1 MKRSTLIVLKTL
13 VWIACLLPLGV
24 VAYELLTNT
33 IGADPAASIAS
44 DTGLTALWLLAIL
57 LAITPVRRMIPQL
70 NWLIKFRRL
79 IGLFVFFYATVHLLN
94 YLALYVGF
102 DPSTLASDIT
112 KRLFVI
118 AGFTAWLLMVP
129 LAITSTTAAIRRL
142 GGKNWNRL
150 HKLVYLTAISA
161 DVHYWW
167 KVKPGVISPAPFT
180 VVLTLLLLAR
190 PVMWLVQKRKAAAR
204 VSGDRL
210 VQRPS

>member
-1 MKRSTLIVLKTL
+1 MKRSTLILLKTL
-13 VWIACLLPLGV
+13 VWIGCLVPLCV
-24 VAYELLTNT
+24 VAYQLLTGT

-57 LAITPVRRMIPQL
+57 LAITPMRRMIPQL

-79 IGLFVFFYATVHLLN
+79 IGLFVFVYATIHLLN

-118 AGFTAWLLMVP
+118 AGFTAWLLMAP
-129 LAITSTTAAIRRL
+129 LAATSTTAAIRKL

-150 HKLVYLTAISA
+150 HKLVYLAAIFA

-167 KVKPGVISPAPFT
+167 KVKSGVISPAPFT
-180 VVLTLLLLAR
+180 LVLTLLLLAR
-190 PVMWLVQKRKAAAR
+190 PVIFLAEKRKKRA
-204 VSGDRL
+204 RL
-210 VQRPS
+210 VTT